1 TPVAEQDTPEAICAI
16 EADQEQSTLRYQRLE
31 ASPTAR
37 RLRALFMPD
46 GQVKPQSLQGLIR
59 ESGLPSAQV
68 LAWLDLLS
76 GTKSAEGLSFLPLR
90 AHLFHNVIPAIR
102 ACVDRH
108 CSHKAGT
115 ALEHADWPFG
125 MVYLEERTH
134 CRCGAP
140 LMPLVSCEECNESF
154 LQAGTKG
161 SSELVDPTQQQVDEF
176 ALDEDSAGAEDQA
189 EDTVSSIQI
198 LITNRAVKNYS
209 GDFLDR
215 TTQRL
220 TPNRP
225 ADGGIELQLFR
236 TIKNECPCCGAN
248 IQGRSLLR
256 PARIGTPF
264 TLSTVIG
271 TLLEFCPPDPMP
283 TGKTFQGRKLI

>member
-1 TPVAEQDTPEAICAI
+1 VIDRKSLRASPPQLLVTNATMLEYMLIRKDDEPILQKSAGKLRWIILDEAHTHIGSQAAEMALLLRRVMLAFQVKPQDVRFVATSATFGSDTQTIESLRYLPRRYRGVDPQQVHVVQGHRDIPALLNATPVAEQDTPEAICAI

-134 CRCGAP
+134 CRC
-140 LMPLVSCEECNESF
+140 
-154 LQAGTKG
+154 
-161 SSELVDPTQQQVDEF
+161 
-176 ALDEDSAGAEDQA
+176 
-189 EDTVSSIQI
+189 
-198 LITNRAVKNYS
+198 
-209 GDFLDR
+209 
-215 TTQRL
+215 
-220 TPNRP
+220 
-225 ADGGIELQLFR
+225 
-236 TIKNECPCCGAN
+236 
-248 IQGRSLLR
+248 
-256 PARIGTPF
+256 AR
-264 TLSTVIG
+264 
-271 TLLEFCPPDPMP
+271 
-283 TGKTFQGRKLI
+283 R